1 VSQPGNPWHR
11 PQQRTPPPGRNRLY
25 IFLAIAVGLGA
36 LVWLLHAEF
45 PGALQTQADMA
56 WVFYLSALG
65 ALLASG
71 FVASRRVSAQQVLT
85 NIAIW
90 LVVVAVI
97 AAAYIMKESPNNI
110 FARLKGDLMPG
121 YGVESAPHEYTITAD
136 DNGSFVVFGKV
147 NGTTVRFTIDTGASD
162 VVLSPEDAKRAG
174 IDVSA
179 LTFGGRYESANGT
192 GHSAFVTL
200 DTLSVG
206 PMRFLQVPASITQR
220 NMNGSLLGMAFLK
233 RLKSFEFAGD
243 KLILRW

>member
-1 VSQPGNPWHR
+1 WQRQP
-11 PQQRTPPPGRNRLY
+11 QRTPPPRGNRLY
-25 IFLAIAVGLGA
+25 TFLGILAAIGV
-36 LVWLLHAEF
+36 LLWVLHSEF
-45 PGALQTQADMA
+45 PGALQTQADIA

-97 AAAYIMKESPNNI
+97 AAAYIMKESSGDLI
-110 FARLKGDLMPG
+110 ARLKGNLMPG
-121 YGVESAPHEYTITAD
+121 YGVETAPHAYTITAD
-136 DNGSFVVFGKV
+136 DNGSFVAFGKV
-147 NGTTVRFTIDTGASD
+147 NGATVRFTIDTGASD
-162 VVLSPEDAKRAG
+162 VVLSPDDARRAG
-174 IDVSA
+174 IDVST
-179 LTFGGRYESANGT
+179 LTFGGKFESANGT

-206 PMRFLQVPASITQR
+206 PISFVQVPASITQR

-233 RLKSFEFAGD
+233 RLKSFEFAGN